1 VVIAGGAVT
10 DTIVIAQSPAYGMP
24 PAGNLTGIGH
34 VFDVTAVYSSTG
46 QPVVLLPG
54 QSYTVTVLYSDTEK
68 GPAVESTLGLY
79 AWDGA
84 AWSREGITSTVNIDD
99 NLVTGQVTH
108 FSLFAVLGETH
119 RVYLPLVLR
128 SY

>member
-68 GPAVESTLGLY
+68 GPAVESTLGLC